1 MIGGP
6 RKSYSDV
13 IIRAGEGLTERANT
27 GTVGPSETS
36 DARRAAFGL
45 FCVERR
51 INDGVVELTCACPL
65 NGARKPEEGTTRWY
79 GRRPKF
85 VRSAWAWK

>member
-13 IIRAGEGLTERANT
+13 ILRLGEGLTERANT

-45 FCVERR
+45 FV
-51 INDGVVELTCACPL
+51 LS
-65 NGARKPEEGTTRWY
+65 EG
-79 GRRPKF
+79 
-85 VRSAWAWK
+85 

>member
-13 IIRAGEGLTERANT
+13 ILRLGAGLTERANT

-45 FCVERR
+45 FCVVRR
-51 INDGVVELTCACPL
+51 LRPLLNVVRCPSVPPSL
-65 NGARKPEEGTTRWY
+65 RRKALY
-79 GRRPKF
+79 
-85 VRSAWAWK
+85 SLYSL

>member
-6 RKSYSDV
+6 RKSNSDV
-13 IIRAGEGLTERANT
+13 IIRTAGADGEAHT
-27 GTVGPSETS
+27 GTVGPSETP

-51 INDGVVELTCACPL
+51 IIDGVVELTCACPL